1 MDTTIMPDTQTV
13 PDAVAVT
20 RIAQQL
26 ANLQHTANS
35 VGLHIDM
42 GIHGLPAE
50 LLTAIAAPAAAQE
63 FPATPSSG
71 AFLCHRQKVGVH
83 TIPLF
88 AWCPDEPADVEDA
101 A

>member
-1 MDTTIMPDTQTV
+1 MTTTQTV

-26 ANLQHTANS
+26 ANLQDTANS

-63 FPATPSSG
+63 FPATDSRDR
-71 AFLCHRQKVGVH
+71 AFLCHRQKVGWH
-83 TIPLF
+83 SIPLF